1 LFDAASYYQKHRK
14 QWETMLD
21 ESQVA
26 EMVSIIEQLSFRMQI
41 SWSDYAGVRLR
52 FRLRQFLSSLKRDL
66 FYSSLFE
73 IQKAAGILAS
83 DRYIKPGHQPNLP
96 TSIREDL
103 QRDMLPGDILLVRK
117 EYALTNYFL
126 PGYWPQSGHYVG
138 DAMTVQSMGLQ
149 QHSHVASRWQRF
161 LQCDQPNCGR
171 VIVFCLI

>member
-1 LFDAASYYQKHRK
+1 
-14 QWETMLD
+14 MLD